1 MAFPTSPTNGQQATV
16 NGIIYTYNSTLAAWA
31 ATTTTS
37 GNISGNNI
45 TITDQV
51 SSANIAATGTISAA
65 GNITGGNITTVGIA
79 NVGSLKTSGVA
90 AVGITTSTSAQLHVQ
105 QSSGANLAYFTSTAS
120 AQNVRLRVNSSDT
133 TSSVAYVLS
142 YSDASLNKQAS
153 VYLTGTGQ
161 LAWQLGQTAGAEPTS
176 GTNAMMMEVAGNI
189 TVPLSQTISNSLA
202 VGATTPSGTAGQ
214 IRATNSITAF
224 YSDKRLKKEICR
236 IENALDKIDKL
247 TGVIYTQN
255 ELAEKYGYYDYEA
268 QVGLYTQDVELVQP
282 EAVKP
287 APFDIAPDGSSK
299 SGENYKTLMY
309 ERLVPL
315 LVEGIKELRRE
326 IKELKGNQ

>member
-1 MAFPTSPTNGQQATV
+1 MAFPTNPTNGQQTTI

-31 ATTTTS
+31 ATTTTGS
-37 GNISGNNI
+37 NISGNNI
-45 TITDQV
+45 TVTDQV
-51 SSANIAATGTISAA
+51 SGANIAATGIISAA
-65 GNITGGNITTVGIA
+65 GNITGGNLTTVGITST
-79 NVGSLKTSGVA
+79 GSLSATSTITSGSNISGSNISASGNIYAGTTNNQVVINYNTSSG
-90 AVGITTSTSAQLHVQ
+90 VGVFGPNSTGGTTSLFIGTSISGSYANRMSVD
-105 QSSGANLAYFTSTAS
+105 SSG
-120 AQNVRLRVNSSDT
+120 NVN
-133 TSSVAYVLS
+133 VLF
-142 YSDASLNKQAS
+142 
-153 VYLTGTGQ
+153 
-161 LAWQLGQTAGAEPTS
+161 
-176 GTNAMMMEVAGNI
+176 
-189 TVPLSQTISNSLA
+189 SQTISNSLA

-255 ELAEKYGYYDYEA
+255 ELAEQYGYYDYEA

-299 SGENYKTLMY
+299 SGQNYKTLMY

-315 LVEGIKELRRE
+315 LVEGIKELRQE
-326 IKELKGNQ
+326 IKELKGKQ